1 MATLRF
7 LADMNIS
14 PKTVRLLQEQGWDIL
29 RVSEVLPSS
38 AKDLEVLAFA
48 RRKQR
53 VVITQ
58 DLDFSVLLALS
69 GYSSPSL
76 VTLRLPFPEPET
88 VARRLLEVV
97 PQVESFL
104 LRGCAVT
111 VEEHAVRIR
120 RLPIEL

>member
-1 MATLRF
+1 MAALRF

-14 PKTVRLLQEQGWDIL
+14 PKTVRLLREQGWDIL
-29 RVSEVLPSS
+29 RVSEVLPAS

-48 RRKQR
+48 RQERR

-69 GYSSPSL
+69 GCSHPSL

-88 VARRLLEVV
+88 VIRRLLEVI

-111 VEEHAVRIR
+111 VEESAIRIR

>member
-1 MATLRF
+1 MRF
-7 LADMNIS
+7 FADMNIS
-14 PKTVRLLQEQGWDIL
+14 PRTVRLLREQGWDIL
-29 RVSEVLPSS
+29 RVSEVLPAS
-38 AKDLEVLAFA
+38 AKDLEVLEFA
-48 RRKQR
+48 RRERR

-76 VTLRLPFPEPET
+76 ITLRLPFPEPET

-111 VEEHAVRIR
+111 VEENAVRIR